1 MDVTATFSAVLFLML
16 FSCAGAYDPLDPTG
30 NVTMK
35 WDIMFWTTDGY
46 IAIVILNNFQT
57 FRHFM
62 KPGWTI
68 GPTKLVPSN
77 RFLTPDGPRRTKALI
92 HGKKKPKLL
101 GLSQLSTIRY
111 SFPAQLVLAVAK
123 TVTLVASNAA
133 IPLPPIDFN
142 ESQISDFY

>member
-46 IAIVILNNFQT
+46 IAIVKLNNFQT

-77 RFLTPDGPRRTKALI
+77 RFLTPDGPRRTKALMTWNVTCTYSQFMARRN
-92 HGKKKPKLL
+92 LNYDTWMFY
-101 GLSQLSTIRY
+101 GLKY
-111 SFPAQLVLAVAK
+111 HNDVLM
-123 TVTLVASNAA
+123 
-133 IPLPPIDFN
+133 
-142 ESQISDFY
+142 